1 MMPLV
6 KRSAAMTPSTTTER
20 KITTANS
27 IDGFF
32 SYARVSVNLSGWHEA
47 VLPGQQPGADA
58 DIVFSFFSRPERLE
72 NGGMALMSE

>member
-1 MMPLV
+1 MTPLV
-6 KRSAAMTPSTTTER
+6 KRNAAMTPSTTTER
-20 KITTANS
+20 NITTANS

-47 VLPGQQPGADA
+47 VLPGQQPGTGA

-72 NGGMALMSE
+72 NGGMELMSE